1 MLTCF
6 PIPFGRED
14 FSAGTFFSSTLFL
27 SAGSFLDDESVA
39 FFADL
44 IFFARAFGV
53 LDRVAVFSFAF
64 GLWDFVEAF
73 FFGDFA
79 INSLA
84 PLVSRARA
92 EA

>member
-1 MLTCF
+1 MLGYF
-6 PIPFGRED
+6 PIPFGLEG

-27 SAGSFLDDESVA
+27 SVGSFFDEPLA
-39 FFADL
+39 FLADL
-44 IFFARAFGV
+44 MFFARAFGA

-64 GLWDFVEAF
+64 GLLDFVEAF

-79 INSLA
+79 INSVA
-84 PLVSRARA
+84 PLGCRARA